1 MRGLDGSNLTAVIE
15 TLQQKLNE
23 ASHRSLLS
31 ALLSQNKDFVWF
43 GGPTSRWTIVPLGL
57 EDATWSEF
65 SAKKIS
71 PSYSSGSSAIP
82 FSSGYIG
89 VIPYEEFSPFDD
101 GPAPLLMQARGAL
114 LCNNETGACSI
125 TARSRSEIQDI
136 KKLAGE
142 LLNRKN
148 DDSADQKEQITLTPK
163 SSDDQ
168 YELMVQKALSDIGS
182 GRYYQINLLRY
193 FLCGGITRK
202 GAADLLLSRGGPYA
216 CWVSQG
222 DTEVISF
229 SPEHFVEIVGS
240 SSKRLVSTSPIKGT
254 SPRYQDPTLDQ
265 KSANDLMTSK
275 KNLAELHMI
284 IDLMRNDLNRI
295 CIPGTVEVK
304 DANRLVSFVNVHHLV
319 GSVIGQLREGLT
331 VKDLLT
337 ALCPGGSITGAPK
350 IEVMLAIREYEQR
363 PRGYFMGHAFMLDD
377 TGTFN
382 SSILIRTLQ
391 KQSGKDY
398 EFSAGSGIV
407 IHSDPKS
414 ERLEIDAKCKVL
426 KR

>member
-1 MRGLDGSNLTAVIE
+1 
-15 TLQQKLNE
+15 
-23 ASHRSLLS
+23 
-31 ALLSQNKDFVWF
+31 
-43 GGPTSRWTIVPLGL
+43 
-57 EDATWSEF
+57 
-65 SAKKIS
+65 
-71 PSYSSGSSAIP
+71 
-82 FSSGYIG
+82 
-89 VIPYEEFSPFDD
+89 
-101 GPAPLLMQARGAL
+101 
-114 LCNNETGACSI
+114 
-125 TARSRSEIQDI
+125 
-136 KKLAGE
+136 
-142 LLNRKN
+142 
-148 DDSADQKEQITLTPK
+148 
-163 SSDDQ
+163 
-168 YELMVQKALSDIGS
+168 
-182 GRYYQINLLRY
+182 
-193 FLCGGITRK
+193 
-202 GAADLLLSRGGPYA
+202 
-216 CWVSQG
+216 
-222 DTEVISF
+222 
-229 SPEHFVEIVGS
+229 
-240 SSKRLVSTSPIKGT
+240 
-254 SPRYQDPTLDQ
+254 
-265 KSANDLMTSK
+265 MTSK